1 MQFDFFEKKLL
12 RSVDNSTNVRYIDT
26 MKKGEQTR
34 MAIIDQ
40 ALNRASIVGL
50 GGLSIGGLATDL
62 KMSKSG
68 LFAHFGSKET
78 LQESVLSEVVDRFI
92 DKVIRPAL
100 KESTGI
106 ARLETLMAAWIGW
119 GDAKKFPGGCP
130 LMSAS
135 IEFDD
140 QPGPLQDYVVKQ
152 QSNWLGLIEKMSA
165 RAIADGDF
173 RESLDLAQFAFEFNA
188 IGLGF
193 NYSIRLHN
201 DVRAT
206 QHARTAFDR
215 LISNARA

>member
-1 MQFDFFEKKLL
+1 
-12 RSVDNSTNVRYIDT
+12 

-34 MAIIDQ
+34 MAIIEQ

-62 KMSKSG
+62 DMSKSG
-68 LFAHFGSKET
+68 LFAHFGSKEA

-92 DKVIRPAL
+92 DQVIRPAL
-100 KESTGI
+100 KESTGL
-106 ARLETLMAAWIGW
+106 AKVRALMDSWLGW

-140 QPGPLQDYVVKQ
+140 QPGPLRDYVAKQ
-152 QSNWLGLIEKMSA
+152 QADWLGLIEKLAA
-165 RAIADGDF
+165 RAITDGDF
-173 RESLDLAQFAFEFNA
+173 RDSLDLAQFAFEFNA

-201 DVRAT
+201 DARAT

-215 LISNARA
+215 LISNASA